1 MASYTNMDLDSLL
14 AQEIEALNKDTPEDR
29 KVREAVIL
37 DRPDPNAFD
46 YDSSSSDEEDDS
58 RGRRKHF
65 LRFKRSHSPHH
76 HHRGP
81 YYRSYAP
88 GSDDYE
94 DDLSIR
100 DPQLYE
106 ITEKN
111 RFIDYGETVA
121 PTKSN
126 NDEEGKKEG
135 HRTHPRRRPDDLV
148 FSDIPVTITQ
158 PDQIHV
164 QFEYG
169 MAPDMEPTTKK
180 KSRKYLMA
188 CDFGEESVYA
198 MEWAMGSL
206 LRSGDVIHIVSV
218 IGLED
223 DLDDMDDDEKYR
235 LWQEV
240 CVKWHDLSHTHT
252 HSLFIY

>member
-1 MASYTNMDLDSLL
+1 MASTMDLDSLL

-58 RGRRKHF
+58 RGRRLHF
-65 LRFKRSHSPHH
+65 LRFKRSPSPHH

-111 RFIDYGETVA
+111 RFIDYGETTTSVA
-121 PTKSN
+121 TEPTTS
-126 NDEEGKKEG
+126 EGKKQDG
-135 HRTHPRRRPDDLV
+135 HRTHHRPDELV

-169 MAPDMEPTTKK
+169 MAPDMETTSKK

-240 CVKWHDLSHTHT
+240 KRES
-252 HSLFIY
+252 